1 MLCGRIWRGK
11 SGQTLLFRYK
21 SILARIISE
30 LLRVDSSGVRASQRL
45 SEPATSE
52 NRQNSKESTFQI
64 LQLNQLLIEYL

>member
-1 MLCGRIWRGK
+1 MLCGRICRGK

-30 LLRVDSSGVRASQRL
+30 LLGVDSSGVRASQRL
-45 SEPATSE
+45 SEPSASE
-52 NRQNSKESTFQI
+52 NLQNSEESAFQI